1 MCILSVFF
9 FFFFLDAVVH
19 HKITRAPKHDKARIL
34 RKPPE
39 FHQLLQKVGPKVK
52 AKWKTLGHG
61 LRIECHQ
68 LDAIERDNSECLD
81 CLVKM
86 LQQWKK
92 NTDPPYT
99 WATIIE
105 ALKSPL
111 VDEENLAKELE
122 CSPLK
127 EEK

>member
-1 MCILSVFF
+1 MCILQFVCFS
-9 FFFFLDAVVH
+9 DSVVH
-19 HKITRAPKHDKARIL
+19 HGKSTLKHDKASIL
-34 RKPPE
+34 QKPPE
-39 FHQLLQKVGPKVK
+39 FYQLLQKVGPKVK

-61 LRIECHQ
+61 LCIECHQ
-68 LDAIERDNSECLD
+68 LDAIKKDNSECLD

-92 NTDPPYT
+92 NAEPPYT

-127 EEK
+127 EER

>member
-1 MCILSVFF
+1 MYRFTVLL
-9 FFFFLDAVVH
+9 FLDLVVH
-19 HKITRAPKHDKARIL
+19 QRIAPKHDKAIIL
-34 RKPPE
+34 QKPPE

-61 LRIECHQ
+61 LHIECHQ
-68 LDAIERDNSECLD
+68 LDAIERDNLECVD